1 MKTRPSHFLACVIG
15 LKQLFHQSFR
25 AVQAFHP
32 VFSFHNGLSHYMS
45 HRDTS
50 KAISNMS
57 SILDSP
63 AAERNK
69 DHIWGVI
76 MNDVLPILMKRG
88 NSNAVI
94 DVLEIAGGTGVH
106 TQHFAQRM
114 QAVCGNSFTW
124 LPSDPEEASRA
135 SIDARVKVLQDSDDP
150 TMVTAASCVQRAIS
164 ITLEETGPIEGDDIL
179 STYDMI
185 ICINMIHISPWT
197 ATLGLMKIAKERLKN
212 GGVLYC
218 YGPFKEGGKAV
229 ESNL

>member
-1 MKTRPSHFLACVIG
+1 
-15 LKQLFHQSFR
+15 
-25 AVQAFHP
+25 
-32 VFSFHNGLSHYMS
+32 
-45 HRDTS
+45 
-50 KAISNMS
+50 MS

-88 NSNAVI
+88 NSNVVI

-229 ESNL
+229 ESNLRFDEVLISRNPFWGVRNMEQVVTAAEKYGLAFSKRVEMPANNLSLIFVNS